1 MEIVRPLFSDKNVAV
16 RKCFLK
22 AADNV
27 LYHDAEFKKAL
38 TADEAVDVYLKGVVI
53 VAADGS
59 FSTPIGCAV
68 ASKKATLT
76 YIKPNGTTATSADIG
91 KATSV

>member
-27 LYHDAEFKKAL
+27 LYHEKDCKTAL
-38 TADEAVDVYLKGVVI
+38 TADEAVAAYLKGAVI

-59 FSTPIGCAV
+59 FSTPIGCSV

-76 YIKPNGTTATSADIG
+76 YIKPNATTATSADIG
-91 KATSV
+91 KATSA

>member
-1 MEIVRPLFSDKNVAV
+1 MEIVRPVFSDKNVAV

-27 LYHDAEFKKAL
+27 LYHDAKF
-38 TADEAVDVYLKGVVI
+38 TADEAVDAYLKGVVI
-53 VAADGS
+53 VTADGS
-59 FSTPIGCAV
+59 FSTPIGCSV

-76 YIKPNGTTATSADIG
+76 YIKPNSTTATSADIG

>member
-1 MEIVRPLFSDKNVAV
+1 MPLTILLTEIN
-16 RKCFLK
+16 
-22 AADNV
+22 
-27 LYHDAEFKKAL
+27 AEYA
-38 TADEAVDVYLKGVVI
+38 VVI

-68 ASKKATLT
+68 ASRKATLT
-76 YIKPNGTTATSADIG
+76 YIKLNGTTATSADIG